1 MDSGGKGVNE
11 DEIKIPF
18 VPICYSTK
26 RELSKAKIDAMR
38 CAYNICKM
46 HDEHNTG
53 AIKEKLGM
61 TFM

>member
-11 DEIKIPF
+11 DEIKFHLFLF
-18 VPICYSTK
+18 VTAL
-26 RELSKAKIDAMR
+26 RELSKAKIDAMH